1 MQEPHCH
8 LFSIFACPPALA
20 VGLTRTA
27 TACHPGCLLLLK
39 LLHTGVVL
47 CFFLNPPLVVLL
59 VWFKPAMNLYQ
70 WLLCLHLP
78 LLMLHESEEY
88 VLAPLSFKEFFNL
101 KSPFGSKT
109 DPNFPLD
116 DAYVFQVN
124 IVIAYPVV
132 ILGALLANVAP
143 WLGFSMIWFELIINN
158 AMHTIIF
165 QTAKPSYNPGLITNS
180 FLLLPYGM
188 VTLLVAAGFF
198 TPLDWVLSL
207 VIGVGVSAALAMKT
221 RGRLA
226 KLKASPAQDTGTV

>member
-1 MQEPHCH
+1 MNYVAVNRIWQSAT
-8 LFSIFACPPALA
+8 LFFA
-20 VGLTRTA
+20 
-27 TACHPGCLLLLK
+27 
-39 LLHTGVVL
+39 
-47 CFFLNPPLVVLL
+47 PPLVVLL

-132 ILGALLANVAP
+132 ILGALLANLAP

>member
-1 MQEPHCH
+1 MNYPAINRIWQSAT
-8 LFSIFACPPALA
+8 LFIAP
-20 VGLTRTA
+20 
-27 TACHPGCLLLLK
+27 LLI
-39 LLHTGVVL
+39 
-47 CFFLNPPLVVLL
+47 VLL
-59 VWFKPAMNLYQ
+59 IWFKPEMELYQ

-143 WLGFSMIWFELIINN
+143 WLGFSMIWFELIVNN
-158 AMHTIIF
+158 AMHTVLF
-165 QTAKPSYNPGLITNS
+165 QSAKPSYNPGLVTNS

-188 VTLLVAAGFF
+188 ITLLVAAGLF

-207 VIGVGVSAALAMKT
+207 IIGVGVSAALGMKT

-226 KLKASPAQDTGTV
+226 KLKASPAQDTGTAWRA